1 VAAYGPRCHRTAAG
15 QTHTQPNPPPSS
27 TRHHFNPARLNP
39 GSQGST
45 RIPSADDVRVAAI
58 ELVLSGAGLPKVG
71 LVHDGHPAGAGF
83 QVVPLTG
90 AAKTYAAV
98 SWYKDGK
105 PGKASD
111 GLAEML
117 GACERVSAGRD
128 FMSSIRSKPQSNS
141 YAPGGKVGSEDS
153 RKKNGLLAAC
163 CGWRLWP

>member
-1 VAAYGPRCHRTAAG
+1 
-15 QTHTQPNPPPSS
+15 
-27 TRHHFNPARLNP
+27 
-39 GSQGST
+39 
-45 RIPSADDVRVAAI
+45 VAAI

-117 GACERVSAGRD
+117 GACERALRRAGFHVEYQVEASVEFLRAW
-128 FMSSIRSKPQSNS
+128 R
-141 YAPGGKVGSEDS
+141 ES
-153 RKKNGLLAAC
+153 RL
-163 CGWRLWP
+163 